1 VPQGKGYMPE
11 KKIVFITGCSS
22 GFGLVSSVYLASKGY
37 QVIATMRNLDKRHDL
52 LNECKPAGCNIDILQ
67 LDVTDVSSID
77 KAVDIVY
84 KRYGRIDVLVNNA
97 GYAICGFFEDL
108 SEEDI
113 RKQMDTNFFGV
124 QNVTRRVIPI
134 MRQKRQGKIIN
145 ISSISGLYALP
156 GLGAYNASKWAL
168 EGFSE
173 SLRYE
178 LKVFGIDV
186 ILIEPGPY
194 KTKIFTD
201 NACYARGFND
211 KKSLYYDLSQYFVK
225 RVDKN
230 INRKF
235 NDPKCIAVL
244 IEKLITSKNPSFRNI
259 PDFNS
264 RMLYFLRKYLPFRI
278 FSMLLEA
285 TMFANARE
293 LVHKIKVLD

>member
-1 VPQGKGYMPE
+1 MSGRKV
-11 KKIVFITGCSS
+11 VFITGCSS

-52 LNECKPAGCNIDILQ
+52 LNECERTGCSLDILQ

-84 KRYGRIDVLVNNA
+84 KKYGRIDVLVNNA

-113 RKQMDTNFFGV
+113 RRQMDTNFFGV

-134 MRQKRQGKIIN
+134 MRQQTSGRIIN

-156 GLGAYNASKWAL
+156 CLGAYNASKWAL

-186 ILIEPGPY
+186 VLVEPGPY

-201 NACYARGFND
+201 NACFAAKFYD
-211 KKSLYYDLSQYFVK
+211 KNSPYYELSQYVIK
-225 RVDKN
+225 RTGKN
-230 INRKF
+230 IEMGFK
-235 NDPKCIAVL
+235 DPKPIAILLEYL
-244 IEKLITSKNPSFRNI
+244 IKAKAPPFRNI
-259 PDFNS
+259 PDLNS
-264 RMLYFLRKYLPFRI
+264 RIIFLLRRFLPFSL
-278 FSMLLEA
+278 FSWLLEVIV
-285 TMFANARE
+285 FSHVR
-293 LVHKIKVLD
+293 KIDLRLKENR